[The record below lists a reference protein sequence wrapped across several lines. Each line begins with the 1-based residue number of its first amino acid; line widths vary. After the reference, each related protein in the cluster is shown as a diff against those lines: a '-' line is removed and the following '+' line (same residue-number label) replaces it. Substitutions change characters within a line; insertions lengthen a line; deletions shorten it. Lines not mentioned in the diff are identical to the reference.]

1 MELNRDSVKNTV
13 LSIVADH
20 LGKEKDILT
29 EESNFVEHLGADS
42 LDTVE
47 IVMSLEDEFE
57 ISVPDEEAEKLT
69 TVGSVIDYICTSLR
83 NAEDYKKADP
93 P

>member
-1 MELNRDSVKNTV
+1 MELNRDSVKDTV
-13 LSIVADH
+13 LKIVADH
-20 LGKEKDILT
+20 LGKDKNIIT
-29 EESNFVEHLGADS
+29 EESNFVEDLDADS

-47 IVMSLEDEFE
+47 IVMSFEDEFE

-69 TVGSVIDYICTSLR
+69 TVGSVIEYICVSLR
-83 NAEDYKKADP
+83 KAENYEKADP